1 MDFAKVLLDKFFG
14 FIAALI
20 PGFFVLLVL
29 VLHKGNLWKQFWE
42 INYLGYQTK
51 VAILFF
57 AAFVAGCTIS
67 SFTGA
72 VIGGVIG
79 GITGYRNAQSA
90 AQAAAAA
97 PGPQEQE
104 QAGTAQGQQQAQSA
118 LAAVQGVP
126 YWRDANWR
134 KLLSV
139 YLGTA
144 APENMVP
151 IRDQDEYGQL
161 MTWVKSLPAGQQQQ
175 ELADIQVR
183 IYNDQLWMDWWT
195 RLHMLTLQKNDP
207 KMQMAL
213 TLEGNLGGACLVILL
228 SAPWTPV
235 LRQWWIVLPSLFW
248 VLITAAQA
256 FKQYVD
262 ASNPTQSFLK
272 QMEYLQMHVGKGET
286 GEKEQAAAAAAA
298 S

>member
-1 MDFAKVLLDKFFG
+1 
-14 FIAALI
+14 
-20 PGFFVLLVL
+20 
-29 VLHKGNLWKQFWE
+29 
-42 INYLGYQTK
+42 
-51 VAILFF
+51 
-57 AAFVAGCTIS
+57 
-67 SFTGA
+67 
-72 VIGGVIG
+72 
-79 GITGYRNAQSA
+79 
-90 AQAAAAA
+90 
-97 PGPQEQE
+97 
-104 QAGTAQGQQQAQSA
+104 
-118 LAAVQGVP
+118 
-126 YWRDANWR
+126 
-134 KLLSV
+134 
-139 YLGTA
+139 
-144 APENMVP
+144 
-151 IRDQDEYGQL
+151 
-161 MTWVKSLPAGQQQQ
+161 
-175 ELADIQVR
+175 
-183 IYNDQLWMDWWT
+183 
-195 RLHMLTLQKNDP
+195 MLTLQKNDP